1 MLCLLTTRLGEDG
14 PGLQAGKVIR
24 GNFCYLCRQT
34 TEFMRC
40 NLKKAHGWRFYMRTT
55 PPLMGHSN
63 ELKSR

>member
-1 MLCLLTTRLGEDG
+1 MLCLLATRFRENRAQV
-14 PGLQAGKVIR
+14 QAGKVIR

-34 TEFMRC
+34 TEFIRC